1 MLGSYFAFMKQTN
14 LLKVSVFLIFLGRA
28 WQHLFWDAPYRTF
41 FWDESLLKP
50 VVENWLGIN
59 WTAYVTSPNTDNF
72 IQVFIQCNGFLYL
85 LAAICTLLITKFNKK
100 LFRIPIF
107 IGGISLVILSVLLTK
122 EKFYHTAQFFE
133 HSIQFG
139 LPFVFLYTFRKNYKK
154 SRMFFVLKVLI
165 AVTFFSHGLYA
176 FGAYPVPGKFVD
188 MVINIFGCTESFAI
202 TFLYIAGIL
211 DFILA
216 VLLFIPKVDKYAL
229 IYAVV
234 WGLLTACARL
244 VANFYWEFPLQSL
257 HQNVYQVIYRLPH
270 GLTPLMVLTGI
281 HLYWKKESFIY
292 RKRVLETN

>member
-1 MLGSYFAFMKQTN
+1 MKQTN

-41 FWDESLLKP
+41 FWDESFLKP
-50 VVENWLGIN
+50 VLENWLGIN

-202 TFLYIAGIL
+202 TFLYIAGVL

-234 WGLLTACARL
+234 WGLLTALARL
-244 VANFYWEFPLQSL
+244 AANFYWEFPLQSL

-281 HLYWKKESFIY
+281 NLYWKKESFIY

>member
-1 MLGSYFAFMKQTN
+1 MKQTN

-41 FWDESLLKP
+41 FWDESFLKP
-50 VVENWLGIN
+50 VLENWLGIN

-202 TFLYIAGIL
+202 TFLYIAGVL

-234 WGLLTACARL
+234 WGLLTALARL

-281 HLYWKKESFIY
+281 NLYWKKESFIY

>member
-1 MLGSYFAFMKQTN
+1 MKQTN

-41 FWDESLLKP
+41 FWDESFLKP
-50 VVENWLGIN
+50 VLENWLGIN

-202 TFLYIAGIL
+202 TFLYIAGVL

-234 WGLLTACARL
+234 WGLLTAFARL

-281 HLYWKKESFIY
+281 NLYWKKESFIY

>member
-41 FWDESLLKP
+41 FWDESFLKP
-50 VVENWLGIN
+50 VLENWLGIN

-202 TFLYIAGIL
+202 TFLYIAGVL

-234 WGLLTACARL
+234 WGLLTALARL
-244 VANFYWEFPLQSL
+244 AANFYWEFPLQSL

-281 HLYWKKESFIY
+281 NLYWKKESFIY

>member
-1 MLGSYFAFMKQTN
+1 MKQTN

-41 FWDESLLKP
+41 FWDESFLKP
-50 VVENWLGIN
+50 VLENWLGIN

-234 WGLLTACARL
+234 WGLLTALARL
-244 VANFYWEFPLQSL
+244 AANFYWEFPLQSL

-281 HLYWKKESFIY
+281 NLYWKKESFIY